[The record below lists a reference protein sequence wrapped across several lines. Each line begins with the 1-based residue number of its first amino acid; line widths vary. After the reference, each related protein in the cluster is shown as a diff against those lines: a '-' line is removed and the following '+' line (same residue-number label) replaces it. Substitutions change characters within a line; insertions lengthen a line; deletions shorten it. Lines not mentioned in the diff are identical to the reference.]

1 MSSIVRRSGA
11 TRGLLAGAVVV
22 LASVLGP
29 AVLAGSVSAA
39 AGSRSTYVVELA
51 VPPLAAYDGS
61 VRALAATSPLVTG
74 RRLDPGAGAVRSYAA
89 FLERTV
95 DRVLSTARA
104 ATAPVLHR
112 YRNAFSG
119 FSARLTPAEAAGLAR
134 TPGVVAVTPDLVSHP
149 LADAAAGPATIRP
162 AEVGLGQEAP
172 GFLGLPAGLWERLG
186 GPGKAGEGVKI
197 GVIDTGI
204 YPEHPSFADTPTGP
218 DGQRYDG
225 PAYTAPTDWKGTCQT
240 GAAFPAGACNAK
252 LIGARY
258 FVEGFG
264 ADNLKAGEF
273 LSPRDAN
280 GHGSHVAATA
290 AGNYGVE
297 PKIGGYNLGIP
308 AVSGIAPRAWIAA
321 YKVCWTGTTT
331 GGDEVEGS
339 CMGSDTV
346 AAIDAA
352 VADGVDVINYSVGS
366 ATSAVFGPVERA
378 FLGAAAGGVFVANA
392 AGNDGP
398 KAGTVGSPTGVP
410 WVTSVA
416 ATTLP
421 RTFESTFSVTP
432 GAGQSGGLPGGWGVS
447 PRQGRREPPET
458 RPFSGIGGSLTGAL
472 TDVPLVDS
480 AAVPSAGSDAAGAA
494 LCLPGS
500 LDPAAVAGK
509 AVVCQ
514 RGQNARVEKG
524 KVVLDAGG
532 VGMVLVNTKPDED
545 VVADLHWVP
554 AVHVSAA
561 DGAEIRVLV
570 AALQPA
576 TLSLGGGHP
585 AVGTGD
591 RMAAFSSRGPE
602 TAVPDI
608 SKPDLGAPGVDI
620 LAADTP
626 TPATGDRPG
635 ETFQIISGTSMAS
648 PQVAGAAALLA
659 QLQPGWSPAA
669 IKSALM
675 TSAQPKVTEEDGTS
689 PAGPHDVGSGRID
702 PNRAATPGLVVDTPV
717 VDYLRYLEGQDP
729 DLVTRRVHLGPRAHT
744 ALAAVDLNVA
754 SVAFSRFTGLASTL
768 RTFTSVDA
776 RPQSWAASV
785 ESPAGVLATVTPA
798 RFDVAPGATQAV
810 TLALTLDGASN
821 DRYASGAV
829 VLTNAADGRTVRLPV
844 SVQPVKLAV
853 ERSVEVDAA
862 QAAGTTPLAV
872 RPGYA
877 GTLSGLGWG
886 LTPPRPD
893 PGQTV
898 ATASP
903 DSDKPWAPSAGVRTW
918 DVEVPDGAQVL
929 AAAVTLGD
937 TPDAPSSDADH
948 GAADTDLDLYVFRD
962 DAGDG
967 LDASDLLG
975 LSAGPGADESVAA
988 LLPAPGTYRF
998 AVVGF
1003 KTRSPTSTFDFTT
1016 WVGADPTP
1024 DDPADPPDGPGLV
1037 VAGDPK
1043 VVTPGEGVELA
1054 LGWSG
1059 VEADGT
1065 YLGLVTYHDQA
1076 PAEPRLPSG
1085 LTLVRVVRGHHR
1097 PVAPAIVSASPA
1109 DGRAARVRLGPPWAS
1124 STTS

>member
-1 MSSIVRRSGA
+1 MSSIVGRGA
-11 TRGLLAGAVVV
+11 TVRGRLAAAVVGLAAV
-22 LASVLGP
+22 LVP
-29 AVLAGSVSAA
+29 AVPAESVF
-39 AGSRSTYVVELA
+39 GPRSTYIVELA
-51 VPPLAAYDGS
+51 SPPLAAYDGA
-61 VRALAATSPLVTG
+61 VRALPATSPQVTG
-74 RRLDPGAGAVRSYAA
+74 RRLDPATASVRSYTA
-89 FLERTV
+89 FLERTAE
-95 DRVLSTARA
+95 RVLSTARA
-104 ATAPVLHR
+104 TSAPVLHH

-119 FSARLTPAEAAGLAR
+119 FAARLTPAEAAGLAR
-134 TPGVVAVTPDLVSHP
+134 APGVVAVTPDTVSHP
-149 LADAAAGPATIRP
+149 LADVPAASGAGGRPDDLRP
-162 AEVGLGQEAP
+162 AALDGPLADAGLGQEAP

-186 GPGKAGEGVKI
+186 GPGNAGEGVKI

-218 DGQRYDG
+218 DGPRYDG
-225 PAYTAPTDWKGTCQT
+225 PAYSPPTDWNGTCQT
-240 GAAFPAGACNAK
+240 GAGFTTAACNNK

-258 FVEGFG
+258 FVDGFG
-264 ADNLKAGEF
+264 AQNLKAGEF

-290 AGNYGVE
+290 AGNHGVA
-297 PKIGGYNLGIP
+297 PRIGGQSLGIA
-308 AVSGIAPRAWIAA
+308 AVSGLAPRARIAA
-321 YKVCWTGTTT
+321 YKICWTGTSAA
-331 GGDEVEGS
+331 GDDVEGS
-339 CMGSDTV
+339 CMGSDAV

-366 ATSAVFGPVERA
+366 ATSAVFGPIERA
-378 FLGAAAGGVFVANA
+378 FLGAAAAGVFVANA

-421 RTFESTFSVTP
+421 RTFESSFSVTP
-432 GAGQSGGLPGGWGVS
+432 GAGPAGGPA
-447 PRQGRREPPET
+447 
-458 RPFSGIGGSLTGAL
+458 RPYSGIGGSLTGAL
-472 TDVPLVDS
+472 TDVPLIDA
-480 AAVPSAGSDAAGAA
+480 AAVPAAGSDAWGLDQAPPQHAAAAA

-500 LDPAAVAGK
+500 LDPVAVAGR

-561 DGAEIRVLV
+561 DGNEIRVLL
-570 AALQPA
+570 AGGQPA
-576 TLSLGGGHP
+576 RLSLGGGHP
-585 AVGTGD
+585 AAGPGD

-608 SKPDLGAPGVDI
+608 SKPDIGAPGVDI

-675 TSAQPKVTEEDGTS
+675 TSAEPKVLEEDGTT

-729 DLVTRRVHLGPRAHT
+729 DLVTDPAVT
-744 ALAAVDLNVA
+744 ALAAVDLNLA
-754 SVAFSRFTGLASTL
+754 SVAFSRFTGLASTA

-776 RPQSWAASV
+776 RPQSWEATV

-798 RFDVAPGATQAV
+798 SFDIGPGATQTV
-810 TLALTLDGASN
+810 TLALTLAGAPN
-821 DRYASGAV
+821 DARELDQPPQYTFGAV

-862 QAAGTTPLAV
+862 AAAGT
-872 RPGYA
+872 
-877 GTLSGLGWG
+877 
-886 LTPPRPD
+886 
-893 PGQTV
+893 
-898 ATASP
+898 
-903 DSDKPWAPSAGVRTW
+903 
-918 DVEVPDGAQVL
+918 
-929 AAAVTLGD
+929 
-937 TPDAPSSDADH
+937 
-948 GAADTDLDLYVFRD
+948 
-962 DAGDG
+962 
-967 LDASDLLG
+967 
-975 LSAGPGADESVAA
+975 
-988 LLPAPGTYRF
+988 
-998 AVVGF
+998 
-1003 KTRSPTSTFDFTT
+1003 
-1016 WVGADPTP
+1016 ADPSP
-1024 DDPADPPDGPGLV
+1024 DDPADPTNGPGLV
-1037 VAGDPK
+1037 VGGDPA
-1043 VVTPGEGVELA
+1043 VVTPGEAVELQ

-1059 VEADGT
+1059 VEADGA
-1065 YLGLVTYHDQA
+1065 YLGVVTYHDQA
-1076 PAEPRLPSG
+1076 PAEPRLPAG
-1085 LTLVRVVRGHHR
+1085 VTLVRVVRGQPR
-1097 PVAPAIVSASPA
+1097 PVAPAIVGRPA
-1109 DGRAARVRLGPPWAS
+1109 RIRLGPSWAP